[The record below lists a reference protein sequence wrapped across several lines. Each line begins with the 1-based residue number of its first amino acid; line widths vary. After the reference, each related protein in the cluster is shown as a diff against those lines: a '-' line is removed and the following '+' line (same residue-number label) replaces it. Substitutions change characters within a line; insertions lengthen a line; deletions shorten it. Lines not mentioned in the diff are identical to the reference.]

1 MKKKKKKEGEEKEL
15 GTSDAAPS
23 SAIYS
28 FESQLSRLDT
38 VGPRVLLVITL
49 KAAVFKDILNFP
61 RSQDVGF

>member
-1 MKKKKKKEGEEKEL
+1 MKKKKKEGEEKEL
-15 GTSDAAPS
+15 GSSDATPS

-28 FESQLSRLDT
+28 VESQFSRLGT
-38 VGPRVLLVITL
+38 VGPPVLLVITL